1 MNKVGDI
8 YTLLSDKYNL
18 NRAVVMEIC
27 AAPFKFTTRRM
38 ADPND
43 ETSIMIPYFGKF
55 RLKRNMRG
63 RKKDYSEHVQEVKR
77 KKYDKRAAAKRT
89 EV

>member
-27 AAPFKFTTRRM
+27 AAPFKFTTRRI

-43 ETSIMIPYFGKF
+43 ERSIMIPYFGKF
-55 RLKRNMRG
+55 KLKRAIRG
-63 RKKDYSEHVQEVKR
+63 KKKDYSEHVQEVKR
-77 KKYDKRAAAKRT
+77 RKYERRAEAKRT
-89 EV
+89 QV